1 MGVSSGPWE
10 SFLLVYVATESI
22 NNRSSVP
29 TPAGLLGRNHV
40 NQIVFI
46 SYSQSVPHQRIEC
59 VPFSLRSA
67 ILEILTWDICPNS
80 IMILIR
86 LKDHSI
92 FPQQL
97 LAFHLS
103 FPNRNHKHVS
113 VR

>member
-1 MGVSSGPWE
+1 MGVSSEPWE

-22 NNRSSVP
+22 NSRFSVP

-40 NQIVFI
+40 HQIVLI
-46 SYSQSVPHQRIEC
+46 PYPYSVPLQRIKC
-59 VPFSLRSA
+59 TPFSLRSA
-67 ILEILTWDICPNS
+67 ILEVLTWDMCPNS